1 MGRTFA
7 IVFTA
12 ALVGGVSGAA
22 IGIAVD
28 GGRGARRPAPPT
40 SRSAT
45 CRCSRAAYHD

>member
-12 ALVGGVSGAA
+12 TVVGGIGGAA

-28 GGRGARRPAPPT
+28 GGR
-40 SRSAT
+40 
-45 CRCSRAAYHD
+45 